1 MTKQVIEIFICVK
14 FYSVYMLRRSRSTA
28 EGGSHQCELCG
39 RMAFKL
45 YSTDIEVESSEQKQ
59 SSTERKRGE
68 TETAKV
74 RLLIKFGYFC
84 IELHLYTFFFN
95 LKYL

>member
-1 MTKQVIEIFICVK
+1 MLDKLSAKLFYLCVK

-45 YSTDIEVESSEQKQ
+45 YSTDIEAESSEPKQ
-59 SSTERKRGE
+59 SSAEWKREE

-74 RLLIKFGYFC
+74 RL
-84 IELHLYTFFFN
+84 FN
-95 LKYL
+95 